1 MLLSSYK
8 DRASDWLRAYHGV
21 REGSLARCQGRQVH
35 RQAQALGT
43 RKRTWEGRWYEVRL
57 FRAGYIFA
65 GALPTFSL
73 ARYAGGDLT
82 IQDIERILHYM
93 VIESI
98 LKEQFEVQ
106 QPYGTVIAYMQVRP
120 RHFAQWKRPHS
131 TAAANS
137 SLSLRASTDRTECR
151 ASRERPK
158 D

>member
-1 MLLSSYK
+1 MVRSEALQSWLYICGRLTYLLP
-8 DRASDWLRAYHGV
+8 R
-21 REGSLARCQGRQVH
+21 
-35 RQAQALGT
+35 
-43 RKRTWEGRWYEVRL
+43 
-57 FRAGYIFA
+57 
-65 GALPTFSL
+65 

>member
-1 MLLSSYK
+1 MSTKSVLETLQS
-8 DRASDWLRAYHGV
+8 WL
-21 REGSLARCQGRQVH
+21 
-35 RQAQALGT
+35 
-43 RKRTWEGRWYEVRL
+43 
-57 FRAGYIFA
+57 FA

-120 RHFAQWKRPHS
+120 RHFAVEKTT
-131 TAAANS
+131 TATNS
-137 SLSLRASTDRTECR
+137 SLSLHASTDRTECR
-151 ASRERPK
+151 TSRERPK